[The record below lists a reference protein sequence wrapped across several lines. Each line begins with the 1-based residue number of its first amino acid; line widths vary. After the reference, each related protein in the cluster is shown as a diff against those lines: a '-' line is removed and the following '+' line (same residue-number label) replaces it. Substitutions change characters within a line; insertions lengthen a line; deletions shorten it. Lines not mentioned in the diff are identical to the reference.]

1 MKLKV
6 FIVDDIPS
14 MRMLVIQFLK
24 RHKEVEVVGEA
35 DGCSE
40 AIQKIKQLHPDV
52 VITDLSLS
60 DGNGVDVAK
69 QVKAIFPNTS
79 IYLFSAYEVDEIRDL
94 RTLRSP
100 SDGFIQKSNLKLELN
115 IMILKELERHKKTQK

>member
-60 DGNGVDVAK
+60 DGNGVDVVK
-69 QVKAIFPNTS
+69 QVKAIFPEYFS
-79 IYLFSAYEVDEIRDL
+79 ISFFCI
-94 RTLRSP
+94 
-100 SDGFIQKSNLKLELN
+100 
-115 IMILKELERHKKTQK
+115 

>member
-1 MKLKV
+1 MKLKI

-14 MRMLVIQFLK
+14 MRMLVTQFLK

-35 DGCSE
+35 EGCSE
-40 AIQKIKQLHPDV
+40 AIQKIKKLHPDI

-60 DGNGVDVAK
+60 EGSGVDVAK
-69 QVKAIFPNTS
+69 QVKEVFPNTAV
-79 IYLFSAYEVDEIRDL
+79 YLFSAYEVNEIRDL

-115 IMILKELERHKKTQK
+115 IMILKELERLKKGHE